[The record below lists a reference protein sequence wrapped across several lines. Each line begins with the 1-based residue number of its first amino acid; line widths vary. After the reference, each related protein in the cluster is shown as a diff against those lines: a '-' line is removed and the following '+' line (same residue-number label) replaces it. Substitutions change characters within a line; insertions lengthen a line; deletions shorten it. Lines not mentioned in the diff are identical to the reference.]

1 MKKGSPYSSSKE
13 HSSSASSN
21 QKFAHIQGHEYKIYP
36 CGTIVNLKKLSASLG
51 NILESKELLSK
62 YHPEVLTFSILSNP
76 TQGLKELTSVDFIAS
91 EKRLYYFYQTLNAM
105 KNFAAEKSELSDCIA
120 PHGRIIKPD
129 IVDGM
134 ITSFVSAINDNFNTS
149 LAVSEFLQVFKY
161 SNALLNNANENP
173 LHKLTTLNKI
183 HETILLVAN
192 LLGIFLEE
200 PEVFILEIKEKY
212 IKLNHIDMKEIQE
225 LMDLRQE
232 AKSKKNYELSD
243 ELKAKL
249 DQKGIIVQ
257 DSQCNSKWD
266 IKELFV

>member
-1 MKKGSPYSSSKE
+1 MISKD
-13 HSSSASSN
+13 HSTSDGSN
-21 QKFAHIQGHEYKIYP
+21 QKFVRIQGHEYKMYP
-36 CGTIVNLKKLSASLG
+36 GGTIVDFQKASASLG

-62 YHPEVLTFSILSNP
+62 YHLEILKFSILSNSS
-76 TQGLKELTSVDFIAS
+76 QGLKELTDVDFIAS
-91 EKRLYYFYQTLNAM
+91 EKRLYYFYQTLN
-105 KNFAAEKSELSDCIA
+105 KIRNFANENSELNDSIA
-120 PHGRIIKPD
+120 PHGRIIRPD
-129 IVDGM
+129 IVDG
-134 ITSFVSAINDNFNTS
+134 IKVSFAAAINDNFNTA
-149 LAVSEFLQVFKY
+149 LVISEFLQVFKY

-183 HETILLVAN
+183 YKNILTVAN

-212 IKLNHIDMKEIQE
+212 IKLHNIDMKEIKE
-225 LMDLRQE
+225 LMNLRLE
-232 AKSKKNYELSD
+232 AKSQKNYALSD

-257 DSQCNSKWD
+257 DSQFGSEWD